1 MKKPKSNTYI
11 IMGNS
16 PSRKVFVVINYIICT
31 LLTITSMFPVI
42 HILAMA
48 LSSSKAV
55 EAGMVRVWPVEFTLY
70 NFNYILENSKFYTSF
85 MVSVLRVVIAVPI
98 SLLCSV
104 LVAFPLS
111 KEVSAFKYRNIYAW
125 FFIITMVFN
134 AGMIPTYMIVRNTG
148 IYNTIWALILP
159 GAVSIFNTLI
169 LMNFFRG
176 LPKELEESAYID
188 GAGSLTIL
196 FKIYMPLSKAA
207 LATITLF
214 IFVNNWNSWFDGLIY
229 ISKAKLYP
237 LQTYLQT
244 ILTIPELNKMTMEE
258 IMRMGMISR
267 RAINAAQIVVA
278 TIPIL
283 IVYPFLQKYYAKGL
297 VIGSVKG

>member
-1 MKKPKSNTYI
+1 MKKPKESNYI
-11 IMGNS
+11 VMGNS
-16 PSRKVFVVINYIICT
+16 TSRKIFMIFNYTLST
-31 LLTITSMFPVI
+31 LLTIVSLFPVI
-42 HILAMA
+42 HIVSMA
-48 LSSSKAV
+48 LSSSRSV
-55 EAGMVRVWPVEFTLY
+55 EAGEVRIIPVEFTFY
-70 NFNYILENSKFYTSF
+70 NFNYILQNAKFYTAF
-85 MVSVLRVVIAVPI
+85 GVSVIRVLIAVPF

-111 KEVSAFKYRNIYAW
+111 RETSAFKYRNLYSW
-125 FFIITMVFN
+125 FFIVTMVFN

-159 GAVSIFNTLI
+159 GAVSVFNTLI

-176 LPKELEESAYID
+176 LPKELEESAYMD
-188 GAGSLTIL
+188 GASPIRIL
-196 FKIYMPLSKAA
+196 FQIFIPLSKAA
-207 LATITLF
+207 LATVTLF

-229 ISKAKLYP
+229 ISNAKAYP

-244 ILTIPELNKMTMEE
+244 ILTVPELNKMTIEE

-267 RAINAAQIVVA
+267 RAVNAAQIVVA
-278 TIPIL
+278 TLPIL
-283 IVYPFLQKYYAKGL
+283 VVYPFLQKYYAKGL